1 MIYELRLYY
10 LHPGRLEALHRRF
23 ANHTTK
29 LFEKHGIKTVDSW
42 DDAEGKDAL
51 YYIVEFADRQSRDQ
65 AWGSF
70 QQDPEW
76 QEAKRQSELDGP
88 IVERVESIF
97 MNRAE
102 L

>member
-65 AWGSF
+65 AWISF

>member
-65 AWGSF
+65 SWVSF

>member
-10 LHPGRLEALHRRF
+10 LYPDQLPALHKRF
-23 ANHTTK
+23 ANHTLK

-42 DDAEGKDAL
+42 DDTEGKDAL

-65 AWGSF
+65 AWISF

>member
-65 AWGSF
+65 AWVSF

>member
-1 MIYELRLYY
+1 MIYELRVYY

-65 AWGSF
+65 AWVSF